1 METGTGPTP
10 IDDLRSGE
18 QLLCMATKS
27 EKKTGR
33 AQPSRWRG
41 DAVEDNPGDAAER
54 AAERAEGNAPIRA
67 EAESER
73 LHHPSLDDLP
83 PKRRE
88 AGDTEQDIEAASE
101 EHAARRASGER
112 PPRGKL

>member
-1 METGTGPTP
+1 MG
-10 IDDLRSGE
+10 LRRLTTSARVDSFGG
-18 QLLCMATKS
+18 MATKGG
-27 EKKTGR
+27 KKTDR
-33 AQPSRWRG
+33 AQPPRWRG
-41 DAVEDNPGDAAER
+41 DAVEDHPGDEAER

-67 EAESER
+67 DVESER
-73 LHHPSLDDLP
+73 LHHPSIDGLLQG